1 MIQIQTW
8 GDAVKGVWV
17 NTASSIVYVL
27 LNIIV
32 AILIF
37 SAGWIAA
44 DFIGKVVGKIV
55 HRMKLD
61 FFFKEMGLEKVL
73 NKGNLKLNSGAF
85 VAGVI
90 KWFVVAIF
98 FMASLQ
104 VLGLDAVSDFIKT
117 VLIGYIPKVVIA
129 VLILLVAIIISEVV
143 DKLVVA
149 VTSAG
154 HLKSSKAL
162 GALAKW
168 SVIIFAIL
176 AVLVQLDIAP
186 SLIQI
191 LLIGIVSALSLGFGL
206 AFGLGGKD
214 AASRAI
220 DNIWQ
225 KVSSKI

>member
-220 DNIWQ
+220 DSIWQ